1 MSASVLGWA
10 RGESL
15 PALCMPRV
23 AWPACGSGGLC
34 LAPRAPPG
42 CQAWS
47 PQEEEDL
54 GETTEDRTGGLEQL
68 MAGEKPDHAQGRL
81 GSPPGGGDD
90 DGEGAGGNW
99 GLGQGAE
106 GQAGAKSWYWRVN
119 LGHGSQSS
127 RLKGGSDL
135 G

>member
-1 MSASVLGWA
+1 MSASILGWA
-10 RGESL
+10 GGESL
-15 PALCMPRV
+15 PALCTPRV

-68 MAGEKPDHAQGRL
+68 MAGEKPDHTQGRL
-81 GSPPGGGDD
+81 EVPL
-90 DGEGAGGNW
+90 EEVMMMVK
-99 GLGQGAE
+99 GLGAIGGWAK
-106 GQAGAKSWYWRVN
+106 GLKVRLGPTAGT
-119 LGHGSQSS
+119 GE
-127 RLKGGSDL
+127 
-135 G
+135 